1 MANVGH
7 STSPG
12 ADGSGRTLDRFA
24 EATPVLKIENCNT
37 RAGWDLETKPNASS
51 SFGVALVREVPE
63 AMKPRRIAIE
73 VAGNDNQQIEQ
84 KQAA

>member
-1 MANVGH
+1 
-7 STSPG
+7 
-12 ADGSGRTLDRFA
+12 
-24 EATPVLKIENCNT
+24 
-37 RAGWDLETKPNASS
+37 
-51 SFGVALVREVPE
+51 VPE